1 MTGEILHLAREWVV
15 GDLIGAGGFGE
26 VYEASGNGEDVAVKF
41 IPQLP
46 GADRELLF
54 VELDNAVNII
64 PIVDRGEHAGHWVL
78 VMRRGDCSLREHLD
92 DSGGIF
98 DISTSVAILNDII
111 DALISLAGRVVH
123 RDLKPENVL
132 RLDGKWCLADFGIS
146 RYAEATTAPETRK
159 FAMSP
164 PYAAPERWRHER
176 ATAASDVYAAGI
188 MAYEMISGLRPFPG
202 PGWDDYRDQH
212 LHEPPPTLTTAP
224 AALSAAIDECLF
236 KAPEARPSSTNLR
249 ARLDSV
255 AVTPSG
261 PGLAALVEAERE
273 EVGKRAMIDR
283 EQSRKRTDAD
293 RRTSLAE
300 SGRSLFDRISDE
312 LRVTVASAAP
322 SATFERSV
330 PRGWRLSWG
339 SAVLSLSKPRPHSPD
354 AWGRWERPVLDVV
367 LAAELNLRIPPNR
380 SGYEGRSHS
389 LWYCDAALA
398 GEFRWYETAFMVSAL
413 IPRRGRQ
420 NPFALYPGEESAKA
434 LWTGLAEFQL
444 AWPFTP
450 LEPGTL
456 GEFIDRW
463 AAWLANASQGH
474 LSHPGRMP
482 EKDTPERSFRRE

>member
-1 MTGEILHLAREWVV
+1 MTGEILNLAREWVV
-15 GDLIGAGGFGE
+15 GALIGAGGFGE
-26 VYEASGNGEDVAVKF
+26 VYEASGNDEDVAVKF

-98 DISTSVAILNDII
+98 DISTSVAILKDII

-236 KAPEARPSSTNLR
+236 KAPKARPSSTNLR

-273 EVGKRAMIDR
+273 EVGKRAIIDR

-312 LRVTVASAAP
+312 LRVTFASAAP

-330 PRGWRLSWG
+330 PRGWRLSLG

-354 AWGRWERPVLDVV
+354 TWGRWERPVLDVV

-398 GEFRWYETAFMVSAL
+398 GQFRWYETAFMVSAL
-413 IPRRGRQ
+413 IRRRGRQ

-456 GEFIDRW
+456 SEFIDRW
-463 AAWLANASQGH
+463 AAWLADASQGH

-482 EKDTPERSFRRE
+482 EKDTPERSFRGE